1 MATSHVHLYRKLD
14 AFGKDFKKDIEVA
27 VEQQSEF
34 MDQQCNSTSNV
45 NSVTC
50 TADVG
55 RKITIDNFD
64 FHQDVHDMTEEN
76 QNIDNHYLSMMAT
89 ENRVSGS
96 ELSDVPIQHSIKDMD
111 NGKCIPSQAE
121 HQQQRNNY
129 LILVERILVKYIQCM
144 NFLAD
149 VVTHHI
155 PHRYSKEMSQKSNTV
170 S

>member
-14 AFGKDFKKDIEVA
+14 EFGKDFKKDIEIA
-27 VEQQSEF
+27 VEQQSEL

-76 QNIDNHYLSMMAT
+76 QNIDKHCLSMMAT

-96 ELSDVPIQHSIKDMD
+96 ELPDPTQ
-111 NGKCIPSQAE
+111 
-121 HQQQRNNY
+121 Y
-129 LILVERILVKYIQCM
+129 
-144 NFLAD
+144 
-149 VVTHHI
+149 
-155 PHRYSKEMSQKSNTV
+155 
-170 S
+170 